1 MRRKLERKNIKVEVQ
16 ENDHEIIELN
26 ENKQSQLEEER
37 TREILVEQRYEN
49 EQQQKTYHISLFS
62 EDDEILLKKIKVNS
76 YN

>member
-1 MRRKLERKNIKVEVQ
+1 MERKNIQVEVQ

-26 ENKQSQLEEER
+26 ENKQSQLEEEW

-62 EDDEILLKKIKVNS
+62 EVMR
-76 YN
+76 YY

>member
-1 MRRKLERKNIKVEVQ
+1 MERKNIKVEVQ

-49 EQQQKTYHISLFS
+49 EQQQKTYHVSLFS

>member
-1 MRRKLERKNIKVEVQ
+1 MRRKLERKNIQVEVQ

-62 EDDEILLKKIKVNS
+62 EVMR
-76 YN
+76 YY